1 MCSSLQYPNPARPYA
16 VVVESI
22 ALAFSSGWASGINS
36 YLVVLVLGIAD
47 RLGSFEQIPDLLGR
61 WEVLG
66 AAAVMYAI
74 EFVADKVPYVD
85 SAWDVISTFIRPF
98 VGGAVGVLIAGDS
111 TAINELAGGSV
122 GGASAL
128 ASHLVKAG
136 TRVAVNTSP
145 EPFTNIGISLA
156 EDVTVFAVVWFAVQ
170 HPYIAASIA
179 LTLLVLGALL
189 LWIAWRLVRRGW
201 RRFRAW
207 RHRRVGG
214 PGGPGAPQ
222 PLT

>member
-1 MCSSLQYPNPARPYA
+1 MLQYPNLARPYA

-47 RLGSFEQIPDLLGR
+47 RLGSFEQVPDLLGR
-61 WEVLG
+61 REVLG
-66 AAAVMYAI
+66 AAAAMYAI

-85 SAWDVISTFIRPF
+85 SAWDIVSTLIRPV

-111 TAINELAGGSV
+111 SSINELLGGTV
-122 GGASAL
+122 GGTTAL
-128 ASHLVKAG
+128 ASHSVKTG
-136 TRVAVNTSP
+136 TRMAVNTVP
-145 EPFTNIGISLA
+145 EPFTNIGISLG
-156 EDVTVFAVVWFAVQ
+156 EDVAVLAVVWFAVQ

-179 LTLLVLGALL
+179 LTLLVLGILM

-201 RRFRAW
+201 RRFQAW
-207 RHRRVGG
+207 RHRRAAG